1 MKIYIAGPMTGL
13 KNFNRKSFFLMAEEL
28 ERSGFEPVHTADM
41 PDGLEYEEY
50 IEESFKRLAGC
61 DAVLLLDDWDLS
73 KGVMR
78 EIKHAHDKGI
88 RIARNIYELHQIK
101 EKLKC

>member
-1 MKIYIAGPMTGL
+1 MKVYIAGPMTGY
-13 KNFNRKSFFLMAEEL
+13 KDYNRKSFFLMAEEL
-28 ERSGFEPVHTADM
+28 ERSGFEPIHTADM

-78 EIKHAHDKGI
+78 EIYFAHQNKI
-88 RIARNIYELHQIK
+88 RIARNVYELHQIK
-101 EKLKC
+101 EKLE